1 MNSHDLS
8 AKKLIYYILKREF
21 FTMNQKSIFT
31 STVSLMLS
39 SSLILTACSP
49 SSDKKTQED
58 TNSTPIVQ
66 NSEQSHSSSN
76 SMENENQQPKGTVN
90 STYNPT
96 TDAAIKQLF
105 NKISLKQPGYAYIAS
120 FDDGATYK
128 GAVGL
133 ESIEKNHPI
142 TTKTI
147 FNIASVSKQFT
158 AFSILLLEQEGKLSL
173 DDSILKYVPSLGAY
187 AEPVTL
193 RHLIHHTGG
202 LADYME
208 LAVKEGFSD
217 KEKLTAEQS
226 LEHLENHQMA
236 DFPVG
241 TKFEYSNTGYF
252 LLSLVVE
259 KVSGKSLREF
269 SKERIFEPLN
279 MSDTTI
285 VDSYPTNIP
294 VARGYF
300 KTKQGAYEIYE
311 SPWEHTGDGA
321 VHTNVEDLVK
331 WGQNFT
337 TGTVGGKELVKRMG
351 DIGPKTTPTGENI
364 IDNEDYAFGLSIGE
378 DFDSHYLEHSGG
390 WAGYQSQLIRFPGE
404 RLTVVVLSNYEE
416 SEPLIYANKIAEIVL
431 GKSND

>member
-1 MNSHDLS
+1 MN
-8 AKKLIYYILKREF
+8 KKNIV
-21 FTMNQKSIFT
+21 T
-31 STVSLMLS
+31 SSVSLMLS
-39 SSLILTACSP
+39 SSLILSACST
-49 SSDKKTQED
+49 SSDGKMQEE
-58 TNSTPIVQ
+58 TKPAPIVE

-76 SMENENQQPKGTVN
+76 STINENQKGTVN

-105 NKISLKQPGYAYIAS
+105 NKISLDQPGYAYIAS

-133 ESIEKNHPI
+133 ESIEKNLPI

-158 AFSILLLEQEGKLSL
+158 AFAILLLEQEGKLSL
-173 DDSILKYVPSLGAY
+173 DDSIIKYIPSLGAH

-208 LAVKEGFSD
+208 LAIKEGFTD
-217 KEKLTAEQS
+217 KEKLTAQKS
-226 LEHLENHQMA
+226 LEHLENHQLA
-236 DFPVG
+236 DFSVG

-269 SKERIFEPLN
+269 SKERIFEPLKMN
-279 MSDTTI
+279 DTTI
-285 VDSYPTNIP
+285 VDSYPTNISI
-294 VARGYF
+294 ARGYL
-300 KTKQGAYEIYE
+300 KMKQGAFKIYE

-321 VHTNVEDLVK
+321 VHTSVEDLIK
-331 WGQNFT
+331 WGQNFA
-337 TGTVGGKELVKRMG
+337 TGSVGGKELVNRMG
-351 DIGPKTTPTGENI
+351 EIGPKTTPTGENI
-364 IDNEDYAFGLSIGE
+364 VDNEEYAFGLSIGK

-390 WAGYQSQLIRFPGE
+390 WAGYQSQFIRFPEE
-404 RLTVVVLSNYEE
+404 RLTIVVLSNYEE
-416 SEPLIYANKIAEIVL
+416 SEPTKFAYKIAETVL
-431 GKSND
+431 GKSAKKKS